1 MDVLIVILGILT
13 VVFFALAMTNGVKKY
28 LKYKPILWIASKHK
42 IFGMT
47 ASLFAITHFIIAIIN
62 DSLRLT
68 GLLTLVA
75 LLLTGF
81 FGMMFYK
88 LKNKKLYIAHR
99 IMGPIT
105 FILIIIHII
114 LNTTT

>member
-1 MDVLIVILGILT
+1 MDALLVVLGLLT
-13 VVFFALAMTNGVKKY
+13 VVFFGLAMTNGVKKY
-28 LKYKPILWIASKHK
+28 LKYKPILWVASKHK

-47 ASLFAITHFIIAIIN
+47 ASLFAVIHFVIAIIN

-68 GLLTLVA
+68 GLLTLIA
-75 LLLTGF
+75 LLLTGA
-81 FGMMFYK
+81 FGMMFSK
-88 LKNKKLYIAHR
+88 LKNKKFYIAHR

-105 FILIIIHII
+105 FILMIIHII

>member
-1 MDVLIVILGILT
+1 MDLLLSILGISI
-13 VVFFALAMTNGVKKY
+13 VIFFVLSMTNGVKKY
-28 LKYKPILWIASKHK
+28 VKIKPVLWLASKHK

-47 ASLFAITHFIIAIIN
+47 AVSLALIHFVVAIIN
-62 DSLRLT
+62 DQLRLT
-68 GLLTLVA
+68 GLLTLA
-75 LLLTGF
+75 FLILTGA

-88 LKNKKLYIAHR
+88 LKNKKFYILHR

-105 FILIIIHII
+105 FVFMIIHII